1 MDIKITFNTDT
12 HNRDAYDAQQAEEE
26 MKEFLVKVYVPDI
39 IHRFCVKILLFY
51 RRARYGYSFRRIH
64 LTQGQFAIVD
74 NADFDELVRY
84 KWFAK
89 KIGRTFYAERNER
102 IHGGVQRKQT
112 VCMHRQVLGMPAG
125 KVVDHI
131 NHNGLDNRRA
141 NLRIVTRAQN
151 SWHNRKYRGDF
162 TSQYKGVSW
171 ENGRGR
177 WRAKIA
183 YNRRNVF
190 IGYFDDEVSAAR
202 AYDAKAKEL
211 FGEYAIL
218 NIDKAPVTDTRD

>member
-1 MDIKITFNTDT
+1 
-12 HNRDAYDAQQAEEE
+12 
-26 MKEFLVKVYVPDI
+26 MKEFLIKVYVPDI
-39 IHRFCVKILLFY
+39 IHGFCVKILLFY
-51 RRARYGYSFRRIH
+51 RRARYGYSFRRIPV
-64 LTQGQFAIVD
+64 TGGRFAIVD
-74 NADFDELVRY
+74 NADYDELAIYNWYGV
-84 KWFAK
+84 KN
-89 KIGRTFYAERNER
+89 GRTFYAQRLVETNEIVRKRN
-102 IHGGVQRKQT
+102 IIG
-112 VCMHRQVLGMPAG
+112 MHRQLFDVPAG